1 MAREIKT
8 EAYSFNANKRP
19 LFKKI
24 LRELKLNLFSYLIVS
39 IVLIHFLIFKIIPFI
54 GTFVLSF
61 LDYRFIGKSKF
72 IGLKNWSE
80 MLSDP
85 VFYKSLW
92 NTLLFTIYYV
102 LPTLVLGLIL
112 ALLINYK
119 NKNTTIFKIVYFLPV
134 VTSFVVVAGIWK
146 WIFTSYENGIAN
158 YFLKLFRVPPQR
170 FLADTKVALLVLAG
184 LSIFKV
190 AGSVM
195 IYYYGGLKQI
205 PESLYEAAEIDGA
218 TGLKKFFHITLPLLK
233 PTTLYVAIMTTI
245 GSFQIFDSAYLL
257 TGGGPNYS
265 TTTIVYYIYQQAFVQ
280 SRLGY
285 ASALS
290 FVLFI
295 IILVISILQKKTIG
309 GDASYY

>member
-8 EAYSFNANKRP
+8 EAYSINANKRP

-39 IVLIHFLIFKIIPFI
+39 IVLIHFLIFKIIPFV

>member
-8 EAYSFNANKRP
+8 EEYSFNVNKRP
-19 LFKKI
+19 LLEKI
-24 LRELKLNLFSYLIVS
+24 FRELKSNLFSYVIVS

-80 MLSDP
+80 MFNDP

-112 ALLINYK
+112 ALLINYR
-119 NKNTTIFKIVYFLPV
+119 NKKTTIFKIVYFLPV

-170 FLADTKVALLVLAG
+170 FLADTKAALLVLAG

>member
-8 EAYSFNANKRP
+8 EAYSFNVNKRP

-54 GTFVLSF
+54 GTFILSF

-80 MLSDP
+80 MLNDP

-158 YFLKLFRVPPQR
+158 YFLKLFRIPPQR
-170 FLADTKVALLVLAG
+170 FLADTKAALLVLAG

>member
-8 EAYSFNANKRP
+8 EAYSINANKRP
-19 LFKKI
+19 LLKKI

-39 IVLIHFLIFKIIPFI
+39 IVLIHFLIFKIIPFV